1 MHRLADHNEDYAPFQ
16 IDWVGVQAKQLQR
29 EGSLCGCPEPPG
41 NWRNPL
47 LWLQVPRRFWVF
59 QGIFEGILA
68 LHESTFESLGVT
80 FAQKNHRLRDP
91 DQAEEEPSSYI
102 HLLFEK

>member
-41 NWRNPL
+41 NWRDPL
-47 LWLQVPRRFWVF
+47 LGLQVLRRFRASS
-59 QGIFEGILA
+59 GPLEGIVA
-68 LHESTFESLGVT
+68 LHESTFESQGDI
-80 FAQKNHRLRDP
+80 ARKNHRLGVP
-91 DQAEEEPSSYI
+91 DQAEDRDFIP
-102 HLLFEK
+102 LL